1 MEVNAVL
8 HLFSLSFTKGF
19 FKMNLS
25 KLPVYVQAAT
35 LALVLALIGY
45 LIAQALEFSFKVE
58 VIFAV
63 GLAIGGFLGPLF
75 LNRTSKTITGSAVNQ
90 ETCTLYVGNLPYRAN
105 EIAVRELFTEQ
116 GHVISVRLMKD
127 KTTGKRRG
135 FGFVEMPALDAAKA
149 IAALN
154 DKEYQ
159 QRTLKV
165 REANDKRDKDEAET
179 TDTDA

>member
-1 MEVNAVL
+1 
-8 HLFSLSFTKGF
+8 
-19 FKMNLS
+19 MNLS
-25 KLPVYVQAAT
+25 KFPVYVQAAV

-45 LIAQALEFSFKVE
+45 LVAQALQFSLKAE

-63 GLAIGGFLGPLF
+63 GLAIGGFIVPLF
-75 LNRTSKTITGSAVNQ
+75 LNNRAPATVAEQGANQ

-105 EIAVRELFTEQ
+105 EIAVRELFAEQ
-116 GHVISVRLMKD
+116 GQVISVRLMKD
-127 KTTGKRRG
+127 KATGKRRG
-135 FGFVEMPALDAAKA
+135 FGFVEMPAADAARA

-165 REANDKRDKDEAET
+165 REANDKRDRDEKEGG
-179 TDTDA
+179 DADA